1 MDWSEL
7 LDQLT
12 VVAERLDIEVR
23 HVRYEGD
30 GGLCR
35 LRGKSVLIVNDLL
48 DVPDR
53 VDVIARSL
61 AGMPELDGMYL
72 PPEVRELL
80 AHVAAED
87 E

>member
-1 MDWSEL
+1 MEWSEL

-23 HVRYEGD
+23 HVRYEGE

-35 LRGKSVLIVNDLL
+35 LRGKNVLVVNDLL
-48 DVPDR
+48 DAPER
-53 VDVIARSL
+53 VDVIARAL
-61 AGMPELDGMYL
+61 AGMPELEGMYV

-80 AHVAAED
+80 DRVAAED